1 MGGLKKCWF
10 AATRLSEKKQGLS
23 VEIQERERQRQ
34 REIERDRERQ
44 REIERERDRQT
55 DRQTELNIPKITNGK
70 ILIIKRRKIY
80 QNTKMKNL
88 NNTSKDMGQ

>member
-23 VEIQERERQRQ
+23 VEIQEREI
-34 REIERDRERQ
+34 EIERDRERQ
-44 REIERERDRQT
+44 REIEIERQTDRQT

>member
-34 REIERDRERQ
+34 REIERDRDR
-44 REIERERDRQT
+44 ERERQT

>member
-34 REIERDRERQ
+34 REIERDRDR
-44 REIERERDRQT
+44 ERERQTDRQT

>member
-34 REIERDRERQ
+34 REIERDRDR
-44 REIERERDRQT
+44 ERERDRQT